1 MVLLDE
7 QYGGLRTIL
16 KVNYFD
22 NINRN
27 YRIIEKNGISGAR
40 LHSKARLRSQ
50 KLAVLGVSAGTTR
63 RNYKL
68 VVFSTHRG
76 HQLTHA
82 IIADNEINR
91 TAAHLAIL
99 YVVDTHIF
107 GIEQHGDGLTAVGA
121 VNQRLLKLQRCQTQ
135 LTRGFEW
142 RVLGARASAG
152 KY

>member
-1 MVLLDE
+1 MLTR
-7 QYGGLRTIL
+7 QYGGLRAIL

-22 NINRN
+22 NNNRN
-27 YRIIEKNGISGAR
+27 YRIIGKNGISGSR
-40 LHSKARLRSQ
+40 SHDKAKFRSL
-50 KLAVLGVSAGTTR
+50 KLAVLGVSAGTTN

-68 VVFSTHRG
+68 VVFSAHRG

-91 TAAHLAIL
+91 AAAHLAIL
-99 YVVDTHIF
+99 YVVDTYIF
-107 GIEQHGDGLTAVGA
+107 GIEQHGNGLAAVGA
-121 VNQRLLKLQRCQTQ
+121 VHQCLLKLQRCQNE

-142 RVLGARASAG
+142 RVLGARASAA